1 MPQKTKQVSA
11 RQAAVEILLQVLR
24 DGAYTNIAINKYL
37 RSHELSDLDRRL
49 LTELVYGS
57 IKALGTIDWYL
68 AQCVSRP
75 LAKIEAPI
83 LNILRLGIYQILY
96 MDKIPEAATCNEAVK
111 LARVYSH
118 EGSAKFVNGVLRG
131 FLRKKDELV
140 FPSEEEDEAGYL
152 ALKLLHPRWLVKKWL
167 QQFGRE
173 ATEKLCAFNNTPA
186 PVCLRVNTLVADR
199 ESLMKD
205 LEAAGAV
212 VRPSQWSKDGIIC
225 EKLPG
230 LNSVFAKLKQDFYIQ
245 DESSML
251 VAAILAPK
259 PGEKVVDLCSA
270 PGGKTTHIAQV
281 MGDKGEIFAGDIHE
295 HKIKLIEE
303 NAQRLGITIIKAQ
316 QRDASVFDEFL
327 AGKADRVLVDA
338 PCSGLGVLR
347 RRAEAR
353 WRKTRAGIRP
363 LPKLQLQILANGARY
378 VKQDGLLVYS
388 TCTIEPSENH
398 YVVAA
403 FLEQHPDW
411 EYAGVRHP
419 LTGEI
424 VDELQL
430 LPQVDGI
437 DGFFICSLR
446 HKR

>member
-1 MPQKTKQVSA
+1 MPTRTKAVTA
-11 RQAAVEILLQVLR
+11 RQAAVEILLQVLKN
-24 DGAYTNIAINKYL
+24 GAYTNIAINKYL
-37 RSHELSDLDRRL
+37 RSHEITDLERRL
-49 LTELVYGS
+49 LTELVYGT
-57 IKALGTIDWYL
+57 IKALGTLDWYL
-68 AQCVSRP
+68 TQCVSRP

-83 LNILRLGIYQILY
+83 LNVLRLGVYQILY
-96 MDKIPEAATCNEAVK
+96 MDKIPESAAVNEAVK
-111 LARVYSH
+111 LARLYSH

-131 FLRKKDELV
+131 LLRKKTELQ
-140 FPSEEEDEAGYL
+140 FPSEAEDEAGYL

-199 ESLMKD
+199 AALMHN
-205 LEAAGAV
+205 LEAAGAT
-212 VRPSQWSKDGIIC
+212 VRPSVWSKDGIVC
-225 EKLPG
+225 DKLPA
-230 LNSVFAKLKQDFYIQ
+230 LQDVFGKLKHDFYIQ

-251 VAAILAPK
+251 VATILAPL
-259 PGEKVVDLCSA
+259 PGEKVVDMCSA

-303 NAQRLGITIIKAQ
+303 NASRLGITIIKAQ

-353 WRKTRAGIRP
+353 WRKTRAEIRK
-363 LPKLQLQILANGARY
+363 LPQLQLQILENGARY
-378 VKQDGLLVYS
+378 VKQEGLLVYS
-388 TCTIEPSENH
+388 TCTIEPAENH

-403 FLEQHPDW
+403 FLEKHPEW
-411 EYAGVRHP
+411 TYAGVKHP
-419 LTGEI
+419 LSGAML
-424 VDELQL
+424 DELQL

-437 DGFFICSLR
+437 DGFFICALR
-446 HKR
+446 RK

>member
-1 MPQKTKQVSA
+1 MPIKNKHVSA
-11 RQAAVEILLQVLR
+11 RQAAVEILLQVLKE
-24 DGAYTNIAINKYL
+24 GAYTNIAINKYL
-37 RSHELSDLDRRL
+37 RSHEMTDLDRRL

-68 AQCVSRP
+68 TQCVTRP
-75 LAKIEAPI
+75 LAKIDAPI
-83 LNILRLGIYQILY
+83 LNILRLSVYQILY
-96 MDKIPEAATCNEAVK
+96 MDKIPEAAAVNEAVK
-111 LARVYSH
+111 LARIYSH

-131 FLRKKDELV
+131 FLRNKDGLV
-140 FPSEEEDEAGYL
+140 FPSEAEDEAGYL
-152 ALKLLHPRWLVKKWL
+152 ALKLLHPRWLVKKWI

-199 ESLMKD
+199 EALMGNLK
-205 LEAAGAV
+205 EAGAEV
-212 VRPSQWSKDGIIC
+212 HASKWSKDGIVC
-225 EKLPG
+225 DRLPA
-230 LNSVFAKLKQDFYIQ
+230 LNDVFAKLKHDFYIQ

-251 VAAILAPK
+251 VAEILAPQ
-259 PGEKVVDLCSA
+259 PGEKVVDMCSA

-281 MGDKGEIFAGDIHE
+281 MGDQGEIFAGDIHE
-295 HKIKLIEE
+295 HKVKLIEE
-303 NAQRLGITIIKAQ
+303 NASRLGITIIKAQ

-353 WRKTRAGIRP
+353 WRKTRADIRP
-363 LPKLQLQILANGARY
+363 LPKLQLEILENGARY
-378 VKQDGLLVYS
+378 VKQTGLLVYS

-398 YVVAA
+398 YVIAA
-403 FLEQHPDW
+403 FLEKHPDW
-411 EYAGVRHP
+411 EYAGVKHP
-419 LTGEI
+419 LSGEI
-424 VDELQL
+424 LDELQL

-437 DGFFICSLR
+437 DGFFICALK
-446 HKR
+446 HK

>member
-1 MPQKTKQVSA
+1 MPIKNKPVTA
-11 RQAAVEILLQVLR
+11 RQAAVEILLQVLK

-37 RSHELSDLDRRL
+37 RSHELADVERRL

-68 AQCVSRP
+68 SQCVTRP

-83 LNILRLGIYQILY
+83 LNVLRLGVYQLCY
-96 MDKIPEAATCNEAVK
+96 MDKIPTAAAVNEAVK

-131 FLRKKDELV
+131 FLRKKDALS

-199 ESLMKD
+199 DALMQD
-205 LEAAGAV
+205 LKKAGAEV
-212 VRPSQWSKDGIIC
+212 KASRWSKDGIVC
-225 EKLPG
+225 DKLPA
-230 LNSVFAKLKQDFYIQ
+230 LNDVFAKLKHDFYIQ

-251 VAAILAPK
+251 VAEILAPK
-259 PGEKVVDLCSA
+259 PGERVVDMCSA

-281 MGDKGEIFAGDIHE
+281 MGDQGEIFAGDIHE

-303 NAQRLGITIIKAQ
+303 NAHRLGITIIKAQ

-353 WRKTRAGIRP
+353 WRKTRADIRP
-363 LPKLQLQILANGARY
+363 LPKLQLQILENGARY
-378 VKQDGLLVYS
+378 VKENGLLVYS

-398 YVVAA
+398 YVIAA

-411 EYAGVRHP
+411 EYAGVKHP
-419 LTGEI
+419 ISGEML
-424 VDELQL
+424 DELQL

-437 DGFFICSLR
+437 DGFFICALR
-446 HKR
+446 RK

>member
-1 MPQKTKQVSA
+1 MPIKNKPVTA
-11 RQAAVEILLQVLR
+11 RQAAVEILLQVLK

-37 RSHELSDLDRRL
+37 RSHDMLDVERRL

-68 AQCVSRP
+68 TQCVTRP

-83 LNILRLGIYQILY
+83 LNVLRLGVYQICY
-96 MDKIPEAATCNEAVK
+96 MDKIPAAAAVNESVK
-111 LARVYSH
+111 LARIYSH

-131 FLRKKDELV
+131 FLRKKDELQ
-140 FPSEEEDEAGYL
+140 FPSEDEDEAGSL

-173 ATEKLCAFNNTPA
+173 ATEKLCTFNNTPA

-199 ESLMKD
+199 EALMQD
-205 LEAAGAV
+205 LKAAGAQ
-212 VRPSQWSKDGIIC
+212 VRPSKWSKDGIVC
-225 EKLPG
+225 DKLPA
-230 LNSVFAKLKQDFYIQ
+230 LNDVFAKLKHDFYIQ

-251 VAAILAPK
+251 VAEILAPK
-259 PGEKVVDLCSA
+259 PGERVVDMCSA

-281 MGDKGEIFAGDIHE
+281 MGDQGEIFAGDIHE

-303 NAQRLGITIIKAQ
+303 NASRLGITIIKAQ

-353 WRKTRAGIRP
+353 WRKTRADIRP
-363 LPKLQLQILANGARY
+363 LPKLQLQILENGARY
-378 VKQDGLLVYS
+378 VKEKGLLVYS

-398 YVVAA
+398 YVIAA

-411 EYAGVRHP
+411 EYAGVKHP
-419 LTGEI
+419 ITGELL
-424 VDELQL
+424 DELQL
-430 LPQVDGI
+430 LPHVDGI
-437 DGFFICSLR
+437 DGFFICALR
-446 HKR
+446 RK